1 MRRLDIHY
9 SLFAYSSCLV
19 GLQGTQDFLF
29 HNRILRI
36 SFSVHPFLVIHSLF
50 GIRKVNPQKCM
61 HKYCV
66 LIRNIRRKTSCRDAF
81 KTEGRRILE
90 VKYGD
95 VVLTKTIPFAK

>member
-1 MRRLDIHY
+1 MCTHFLLFIH
-9 SLFAYSSCLV
+9 F
-19 GLQGTQDFLF
+19 
-29 HNRILRI
+29 
-36 SFSVHPFLVIHSLF
+36 F
-50 GIRKVNPQKCM
+50 GIRKANPQKCM

-81 KTEGRRILE
+81 KTEGGRMLE